1 MSLFGD
7 IAGLA
12 AINTAYN
19 KLGSIGETAQSDA
32 EKLAEQLETKSRF
45 RPFSVT
51 TSTGG
56 ANLMADGNLAVSQS
70 RSRVTNC

>member
-19 KLGSIGETAQSDA
+19 KLGNWD
-32 EKLAEQLETKSRF
+32 KR
-45 RPFSVT
+45 
-51 TSTGG
+51 
-56 ANLMADGNLAVSQS
+56 AN
-70 RSRVTNC
+70 TI